1 MAVYDPD
8 WNPEIRFKLSNPLT
22 MLDCALSTLDDA
34 LSQAC
39 CPGSYTQT
47 HVCSSATA
55 FPAPGGL
62 CFKVL
67 QG

>member
-8 WNPEIRFKLSNPLT
+8 WNPEIRFKQSNPLT

-34 LSQAC
+34 ISQAC

-47 HVCSSATA
+47 HVR
-55 FPAPGGL
+55 
-62 CFKVL
+62 
-67 QG
+67 